1 MVASWKVWYHAALL
15 CFFKNPWAT
24 WKRTEL
30 TSFCL
35 FFIPVMRNGVSSTF
49 TYGRIYLWSD
59 LKLGYYLDFQHSHHS
74 HLLRCKQRFYSPSIV
89 SVALQHQ
96 FNCTFFFF
104 NTDYKD
110 SKAWQ
115 LWLSSIKHD
124 VWVECWCWCVWPL
137 VILSLLPASVAIWMY
152 VCDLRTRDWKR
163 LNQLLPEATYR
174 TEKSPNSAKKK
185 KKKAEISVLQF
196 HFNSPF

>member
-96 FNCTFFFF
+96 FNCTFFFS
-104 NTDYKD
+104 TRTTRTRKPG
-110 SKAWQ
+110 SSGSAQ
-115 LWLSSIKHD
+115 LNMMF
-124 VWVECWCWCVWPL
+124 ECRCVWPL
-137 VILSLLPASVAIWMY
+137 VILSLLPASIAIWMY

-185 KKKAEISVLQF
+185 KKKQKSQCFSFILIALFSVG
-196 HFNSPF
+196 N